1 MENNFNNHL
10 IKSTQNYSNLVKKPT
25 PISILTGEN
34 TIFIKT
40 NQNQLKDNYIKKVKS
55 NTNVVSLSNEKAHN
69 NVKRVSLCE
78 SNKNKKMKKNS
89 EIKKI
94 NYYFSKPKYL
104 MQINNFINEDKKLRE
119 NKNIIN
125 NISLSTF
132 LKNKNSEKK
141 DNLNNHNTF
150 NISSLVVQNL
160 NNKIDKEIK
169 FRNNVDI

>member
-1 MENNFNNHL
+1 
-10 IKSTQNYSNLVKKPT
+10 
-25 PISILTGEN
+25 
-34 TIFIKT
+34 
-40 NQNQLKDNYIKKVKS
+40 
-55 NTNVVSLSNEKAHN
+55 
-69 NVKRVSLCE
+69 
-78 SNKNKKMKKNS
+78 
-89 EIKKI
+89 
-94 NYYFSKPKYL
+94 